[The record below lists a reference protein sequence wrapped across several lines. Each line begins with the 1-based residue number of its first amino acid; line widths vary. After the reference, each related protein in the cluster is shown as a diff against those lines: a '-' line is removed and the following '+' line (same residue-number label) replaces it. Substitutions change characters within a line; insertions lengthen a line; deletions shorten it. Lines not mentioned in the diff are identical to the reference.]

1 MVTEISKLLESFAP
15 REEGNAVWVRVP
27 LEEAPRIWQ
36 ELRELGYDYLAAIS
50 GVDWP
55 DRGVIELVYH
65 LWSLQEKSFVHLKVE
80 VPRDQ
85 PRLPSACHIWGGS
98 AAVNERE
105 VHEMFGV
112 EFQDNPDLSPLFLE
126 DWEGPPPFRKDFD
139 WRAYVREKYYCEDRE
154 EDRGYYKD

>member
-1 MVTEISKLLESFAP
+1 VAEIPEPLEPFAP
-15 REEGNAVWVRVP
+15 RKEGNAIWVPVP

-50 GVDWP
+50 GMDWLE
-55 DRGVIELVYH
+55 RGVIELVYH
-65 LWSLQEKSFVHLKVE
+65 LWSLQGKSFVHLKVE

-85 PRLPSACHIWGGS
+85 PRLPSAYPVWGGS

-112 EFQDNPDLSPLFLE
+112 EFPGNPDLSPLFLE

-139 WRAYVREKYYCEDRE
+139 WRAYVRERYYREDRG
-154 EDRGYYKD
+154 EDRGYYED

>member
-1 MVTEISKLLESFAP
+1 MVTEISKLLEPFAP

-36 ELRELGYDYLAAIS
+36 ELRDLGYDYLAAIS

-65 LWSLQEKSFVHLKVE
+65 LWSLREKSFVHLKVE

-85 PRLPSACHIWGGS
+85 PQLPSACHIWGGS

-112 EFQDNPDLSPLFLE
+112 EFQGNPDLSPLFLE

-139 WRAYVREKYYCEDRE
+139 WRAYVREKYYREDRE
-154 EDRGYYKD
+154 EDRGYYKG